1 MRRGIKTRQ
10 ICFPLFLLVI
20 YFSLISHPA
29 CAGSAGCVPCTI
41 IEPTRF
47 LPWLHN
53 SQGHWNPTLKA
64 LQLISR
70 WWKKEHAG
78 FPERFFGLSL
88 KVILSLLFI
97 VVHWPKFVTNL
108 HLPARE
114 SGKCGLTV
122 PKRKKEMEFG
132 EHIALSLPQ
141 THSKV
146 WTETLI

>member
-20 YFSLISHPA
+20 YFSLISHPE
-29 CAGSAGCVPCTI
+29 CAGHAGCVPYTI
-41 IEPTRF
+41 IELPRF
-47 LPWLHN
+47 LPVVAPQL
-53 SQGHWNPTLKA
+53 PRA
-64 LQLISR
+64 LESHTEGFAAHQQMMKERACRFSREILWVQPESDLITS
-70 WWKKEHAG
+70 
-78 FPERFFGLSL
+78 
-88 KVILSLLFI
+88 IL
-97 VVHWPKFVTNL
+97 VHWPKFVTNL

-132 EHIALSLPQ
+132 KHIALSLPQ